1 MKKAVWLIYFVAL
14 GRAFAT
20 GNPGDSAVR
29 WWPSAVGIQAGTT
42 GVGVQ
47 WAWKLRSQ
55 PRLVLR
61 VGATYVAYKKKIQ
74 IDLGDSSL
82 IEFRPDFV
90 IGVVHSSVKWHPF
103 PRSAF
108 FLTGGLGYTWRPD
121 IQLELSA
128 LSPIEL
134 GGIQMKPDEFGTIG
148 LGIKW
153 SPVVGYA
160 GFGFGRSIP
169 KRRWGVGVELGC
181 YYLGAPKINMEF
193 DGFLETTTL
202 EEQIPLIERNMRG
215 YRYLPNLQLV
225 ITYALVKKSLR

>member
-1 MKKAVWLIYFVAL
+1 MKKAVWLICFVAL

-20 GNPGDSAVR
+20 ASPGDSAVR

-82 IEFRPDFV
+82 VEFRPDFV
-90 IGVVHSSVKWHPF
+90 IGVVHSSVKWHPI

-108 FLTGGLGYTWRPD
+108 F
-121 IQLELSA
+121 
-128 LSPIEL
+128 
-134 GGIQMKPDEFGTIG
+134 
-148 LGIKW
+148 
-153 SPVVGYA
+153 
-160 GFGFGRSIP
+160 
-169 KRRWGVGVELGC
+169 
-181 YYLGAPKINMEF
+181 F
-193 DGFLETTTL
+193 DGRTWVYVAARYSTG
-202 EEQIPLIERNMRG
+202 IECPVAHRIG
-215 YRYLPNLQLV
+215 GDSDE
-225 ITYALVKKSLR
+225 A